1 MSETKTIDWDATIFN
16 FDDQEL
22 KKGKDSDE
30 TATLRY
36 MVLQA
41 INSLFPEDQ
50 QLAKGV
56 KRDRAYLIK
65 RIKAGHMRFSN
76 KDMEFMKDR
85 IERAYPPCECDQCLN
100 LLEGKNGQEIK
111 DESGEEKKVD

>member
-1 MSETKTIDWDATIFN
+1 MSEPTTIDWDASITN
-16 FDDQEL
+16 FDD
-22 KKGKDSDE
+22 KKLTKSKDSDE

-41 INSLFPEDQ
+41 INSLFTEDQ

-65 RIKAGHMRFSN
+65 RIKAGHVQFSN
-76 KDMEFMKDR
+76 KDMEFIKDR
-85 IERAYPPCECDQCLN
+85 VEKAYPPCEADQCLS
-100 LLEGKNGQEIK
+100 LLEGKNGQELK
-111 DESGEEKKVD
+111 DESGETAKP

>member
-1 MSETKTIDWDATIFN
+1 MSEQKAIEWDTPITN

-30 TATLRY
+30 VATLRY

-41 INSLFPEDQ
+41 INTLFPEDQ
-50 QLAKGV
+50 SLAKGV

-65 RIKAGHMRFSN
+65 RIKAGHVRFN
-76 KDMEFMKDR
+76 NTDMEFMKDR
-85 IERAYPPCECDQCLN
+85 VEKAYQSWEADQCLN
-100 LLEGKNGQEIK
+100 LLEGKNGQELK
-111 DESGEEKKVD
+111 DENGEAPKAD